1 MLYPQQIPVS
11 RMIAGFLVC
20 LSLGLSNSSCAVLQR
35 LRPSGGE
42 SGGFSPDQVQT
53 FPVSLKTLEA
63 EPLKDTSLF
72 IGTLE
77 ASQRVV
83 LKPETEGRV
92 TQIFTQAGDR
102 LKPGDEI
109 LRLSPNRSEAAMSA
123 AKATVAAARA
133 SKNSAQ
139 AQWRSSQARV
149 AELNAD
155 MALQNAEFER
165 ISSLVAEGALSQQS
179 LDQVIR
185 DRDAAKAA
193 LNSARQQVIANEA
206 VIRETEAS
214 LDQADAQVQSVEED
228 LKDTTLKAPIAGIVA
243 DLAVKQG
250 DYVEAGDTLTTIT
263 DNRSLEIDL
272 PIPVEY
278 RDRLRLGLTVELRN
292 YATEAVMAKGTI
304 GFISPTV
311 DATTQSILAK
321 AKIQNPDGILRDA
334 QQVEAR
340 IVWSENPGV
349 LVPTEA
355 IVRFGGQTFVFV
367 AQTKDGKTIA
377 EQRVVELGNLQ
388 GNAYQILTGLSAGE
402 AIVISGMLNLA
413 DGVTIVSQ
421 P

>member
-1 MLYPQQIPVS
+1 
-11 RMIAGFLVC
+11 
-20 LSLGLSNSSCAVLQR
+20 
-35 LRPSGGE
+35 
-42 SGGFSPDQVQT
+42 
-53 FPVSLKTLEA
+53 
-63 EPLKDTSLF
+63 
-72 IGTLE
+72 
-77 ASQRVV
+77 
-83 LKPETEGRV
+83 
-92 TQIFTQAGDR
+92 
-102 LKPGDEI
+102 
-109 LRLSPNRSEAAMSA
+109 
-123 AKATVAAARA
+123 
-133 SKNSAQ
+133 
-139 AQWRSSQARV
+139 V

-165 ISSLVAEGALSQQS
+165 ISSLVAEGALSKQS

-206 VIRETEAS
+206 AIRETEAS
-214 LDQADAQVQSVEED
+214 LDQAAAEVQSVEED
-228 LKDTTLKAPIAGIVA
+228 LKDTTVKAPIAGIVA

-278 RDRLRLGLTVELRN
+278 RDRLRSGLAVELRN
-292 YATEAVMAKGTI
+292 YATEVVIAKGTI
-304 GFISPTV
+304 DFISPTV

-321 AKIQNPDGILRDA
+321 AKVQNPDGTLRDS

-340 IVWSENPGV
+340 IIWSENPGV

-367 AQTKDGKTIA
+367 AKNQEGKTIA
-377 EQRVVELGNLQ
+377 EQRVVELGDLQ
-388 GNAYQILTGLSAGE
+388 GNAYQIVSGLSAGE

>member
-11 RMIAGFLVC
+11 RTIAGLLVC
-20 LSLGLSNSSCAVLQR
+20 LSLGFSNSGCAVLQR

-63 EPLKDTSLF
+63 QPLKDTSLF

-77 ASQRVV
+77 ASQRVI
-83 LKPETEGRV
+83 LKPETDGRV

-102 LKPGDEI
+102 LSPGAEI

-123 AKATVAAARA
+123 AKANVAAARA

-165 ISSLVAEGALSQQS
+165 ISSLVAEGALSKQS

-206 VIRETEAS
+206 AIRETEAS
-214 LDQADAQVQSVEED
+214 LDQAAAEVQSVEED
-228 LKDTTLKAPIAGIVA
+228 LKDTTVKAPIAGIVA

-278 RDRLRLGLTVELRN
+278 RDRLRSGLAVELRN
-292 YATEAVMAKGTI
+292 YATEVVIAKGTI
-304 GFISPTV
+304 DFISPTV

-321 AKIQNPDGILRDA
+321 AKVQNPDGTLRDS

-340 IVWSENPGV
+340 IIWSENPGV

-367 AQTKDGKTIA
+367 AKNQEGKTIA
-377 EQRVVELGNLQ
+377 EQRVVELGDLQ
-388 GNAYQILTGLSAGE
+388 GNAYQIVSGLSAGE